1 MAVQVT
7 VVTPIGNMA
16 PFAGEQDTVV
26 GGVPPVAIA
35 LPYETAVGCPDGDS
49 SDTGAGQEALGPTYT
64 RVGCPGDA
72 LHPSI
77 STIPGATASA
87 VGISRRAQD
96 VRRTGALTHYGPSAK
111 RVKMGA

>member
-1 MAVQVT
+1 
-7 VVTPIGNMA
+7 MA

-26 GGVPPVAIA
+26 GGVPPVAMA

-49 SDTGAGQEALGPTYT
+49 TDTGAGQEAFGPTYT

-77 STIPGATASA
+77 STMPAATASA
-87 VGISRRAQD
+87 VGIRRRVRD
-96 VRRTGALTHYGPSAK
+96 VRRTGALTHYDPFTK